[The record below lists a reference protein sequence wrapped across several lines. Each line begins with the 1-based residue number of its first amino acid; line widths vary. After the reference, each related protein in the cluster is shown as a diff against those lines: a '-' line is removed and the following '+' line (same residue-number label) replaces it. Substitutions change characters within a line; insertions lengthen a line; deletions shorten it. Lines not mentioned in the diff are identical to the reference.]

1 MDRRE
6 MLQESFRGLARTL
19 PSLLG
24 FAGGLGRILS
34 EPDDVDPPRK
44 AACFPKPC
52 KQALQDYDLSS
63 EETMEKEQ

>member
-6 MLQESFRGLARTL
+6 MLQESFRGIARTL

-34 EPDDVDPPRK
+34 DPNDQEPTRK

-52 KQALQDYDLSS
+52 KELQDYDVLS
-63 EETMEKEQ
+63 EDTMEKEQ